1 MTLPATDTNGGTP
14 GRRVGV
20 GPSGWS
26 PQRVWSVT
34 GAVVLVALVWGF
46 YAWDG
51 AQTTAV
57 LGGTVRAATLLVLG
71 AMCGMIG
78 ERSGIVNIGIE
89 GQFLMSAFT
98 AFTIASMSGSLFLG
112 VVAGV
117 STGLAM
123 GWMLAAMSVGLRTD
137 QIIAGT
143 VLNIA
148 ALGLTSFF
156 YDRGRSLGQPK
167 YQSIELGPLA
177 DLPVVGTALFN
188 RPPLTYLALV
198 LVVVLHV
205 LLLRS
210 VWGMRTTAIGEHPGA
225 AATVGIDVIRLRYWN
240 VTLAGGLA
248 GLGGAYL
255 ALESVGTFTR
265 AMSGGRGFL
274 ALAVM
279 IFGRRTPLG
288 AYAAALFFGFTTAL
302 QGQFQLNDTFDIPA
316 QFVGMLPFVVT
327 IIVVAAA
334 GLFGRMRDPAA
345 LGQPYE
351 VR

>member
-1 MTLPATDTNGGTP
+1 MSSTAMDRGSNTP
-14 GRRVGV
+14 EDRSDV
-20 GPSGWS
+20 PSRWTT
-26 PQRVWSVT
+26 PRVWSLAA
-34 GAVVLVALVWGF
+34 AVVLVALVWGF

-57 LGGTVRAATLLVLG
+57 LSGTVRAATLLVLG

-89 GQFLMSAFT
+89 GQFLMSAFA
-98 AFTIASMSGSLFLG
+98 AFTAASISGSLFVG
-112 VVAGV
+112 VLAGV

-123 GWMLAAMSVGLRTD
+123 GWMLAAMAVGLRTD

-156 YDRGRSLGQPK
+156 YDRGRSLGQLK
-167 YQSIELGPLA
+167 YQAIELGPLA

-188 RPPLTYLALV
+188 RPPLTYLALI

-205 LLLRS
+205 LLLRT

-225 AATVGIDVIRLRYWN
+225 AATVGIDVIRLRYLN

-255 ALESVGTFTR
+255 ALESVGTFSR
-265 AMSGGRGFL
+265 AMTGGRGFL

-302 QGQFQLNDTFDIPA
+302 QGQFQLNDTFDIPS

>member
-1 MTLPATDTNGGTP
+1 MTVIA
-14 GRRVGV
+14 V
-20 GPSGWS
+20 PSGAAVRRHWS
-26 PQRVWSVT
+26 AARIWTVA
-34 GAVVLVALVWGF
+34 GAVAVVVCVWGF
-46 YAWDG
+46 YAWNG

-57 LGGTVRAATLLVLG
+57 LSGTVRAATLLVLG

-89 GQFLMSAFT
+89 GQFLMSAFA
-98 AFTIASMSGSLFLG
+98 AFTVASVVGSLAAG

-117 STGLAM
+117 AAGLAM
-123 GWMLAAMSVGLRTD
+123 GWMLAAMSIGLRTG

-156 YDRGRSLGQPK
+156 YDRGRSLGQLK
-167 YQSIELGPLA
+167 YQAIELGPLA
-177 DLPVVGTALFN
+177 DLPVVGRALFN

-225 AATVGIDVIRLRYWN
+225 AATVGVDVIRLRYLN

-255 ALESVGTFTR
+255 ALEAVGTFSR

-302 QGQFQLNDTFDIPA
+302 QNQFQLNDTFDIPA

-334 GLFGRMRDPAA
+334 GLFGHMRDPAA

>member
-1 MTLPATDTNGGTP
+1 MGPVTVTAQEGSGFDGAI
-14 GRRVGV
+14 RR
-20 GPSGWS
+20 WS
-26 PQRVWSVT
+26 PQRVWSLG
-34 GAVVLVALVWGF
+34 GAVLLIAVVWGF
-46 YAWDG
+46 YAWNG

-57 LGGTVRAATLLVLG
+57 LSGTVRAATLLVLG

-89 GQFLMSAFT
+89 GQFLMSAFA
-98 AFTIASMSGSLFLG
+98 AFTVASVAGSLAAG

-117 STGLAM
+117 ATGLAM
-123 GWMLAAMSVGLRTD
+123 GWMLAAMSIGLRTD

-156 YDRGRSLGQPK
+156 YDRGRSLGQLK
-167 YQSIELGPLA
+167 YQAIELGPLA
-177 DLPVVGTALFN
+177 DLPVVGRALFN
-188 RPPLTYLALV
+188 RPPLTYVALV

-225 AATVGIDVIRLRYWN
+225 AATVGVDVIRLRYLN

-255 ALESVGTFTR
+255 ALEAVGTFTR

-302 QGQFQLNDTFDIPA
+302 QNQFQLNDTFDIPA

-334 GLFGRMRDPAA
+334 GLFGHMRDPAA
-345 LGQPYE
+345 LGQRYE